1 MIKIICNL
9 EPLSVARLF
18 GDPHLVTLDGF
29 KYTFNGKGEFIVVE
43 TIDEGFTL
51 QGRMVEAQTGNDLN
65 QTIRSGTVFG
75 AFVAKESDS
84 DTVQFEINQQGLVA
98 LVNGERVDFGML
110 LSQKFA
116 NVTVSDK
123 GNSTLSADFTS
134 GTSIQVAERNGI
146 ISDILV
152 TVSNEYFNR
161 TRGLLGQFN
170 RDTSDDLCPANSSVT
185 LPLNSSLEVIHYQF
199 GLTCEQ
205 YYNNIKSTLGRVT
218 RF

>member
-1 MIKIICNL
+1 MSKIICNL
-9 EPLSVARLF
+9 EPLSVARLW

-43 TIDEGFTL
+43 TTDEGFTL
-51 QGRMVEAQTGNDLN
+51 QGRMVEPQTGNASN
-65 QTIRSGTVFG
+65 QTMRSGTVFG

-84 DTVQFEINQQGLVA
+84 DTVQFELNQQGLVA
-98 LVNGERVDFGML
+98 LVNGETVDFGML

-134 GTSIQVAERNGI
+134 GTSIQVTERNGI

-152 TVSNEYFNR
+152 TVPNEYFNK

-170 RDTSDDLCPANSSVT
+170 RDSSDDLRPANSSVP
-185 LPLNSSLEVIHYQF
+185 LPLNSSLEMIHYQF

-205 YYNNIKSTLGRVT
+205 YYNNIKST
-218 RF
+218 

>member
-1 MIKIICNL
+1 MKFGTTI
-9 EPLSVARLF
+9 ARGF
-18 GDPHLVTLDGF
+18 GDPHLVTLDGY
-29 KYTFNGKGEFIVVE
+29 KYTFNGKGEYILVE
-43 TIDEGFTL
+43 TVDEAFTL
-51 QGRMVEAQTGNDLN
+51 QGRMIEAQTHNL
-65 QTIRSGTVFG
+65 TINSGTVFG

-84 DTVQFEINQQGLVA
+84 DTVQFELNQQGLVA
-98 LVNGERVDFGML
+98 LVNGETVDFGML

-152 TVSNEYFNR
+152 TVSNEYFNK

-170 RDTSDDLCPANSSVT
+170 RDSSDDLRPANSSVP
-185 LPLNSSLEVIHYQF
+185 LPLNSSLEMIHYQF

-205 YYNNIKSTLGRVT
+205 YYNNIKST
-218 RF
+218 

>member
-1 MIKIICNL
+1 MSKIICNL
-9 EPLSVARLF
+9 EPLSVARLW

-43 TIDEGFTL
+43 TMDKGFTL
-51 QGRMVEAQTGNDLN
+51 QGRMVEPQTRNDSN
-65 QTIRSGTVFG
+65 QTTRSGTVFG

-84 DTVQFEINQQGLVA
+84 DTVQFELNQQGLVA
-98 LVNGERVDFGML
+98 LVNGETVDFGML

-134 GTSIQVAERNGI
+134 GTSIQVTERNGI

-152 TVSNEYFNR
+152 TVPNEYFNK

-170 RDTSDDLCPANSSVT
+170 RDSSDDLRPANSSVP
-185 LPLNSSLEVIHYQF
+185 LPLNSSLEMIHYQF
-199 GLTCEQ
+199 GLTC
-205 YYNNIKSTLGRVT
+205 
-218 RF
+218 